1 MTVGQRIDQRIERPY
16 RVRFDEAGPDGN
28 LRASGYLR
36 FAQDLA
42 WIHSESAGFGRDW
55 YGARGLTWLVRAIEL
70 DVLAEVAYGS
80 EISVSTEVIGF
91 RRVWAR
97 RRSEFTPGGEAR
109 LVGLAITDWVL
120 LNAQGRPVRPPHEIR
135 DAFGPQVS
143 EFTPLRLHEA
153 TPVAEATHDDFV
165 VRRSELDPMGHV
177 NNAAYLD
184 YLDELYLTR
193 AGHAVLGVPRRY
205 RAEFIASAEAGAHLA
220 SVGWPDEQIWRYR
233 LEDGTGRELFRA
245 RLETDQPTWVGG

>member
-1 MTVGQRIDQRIERPY
+1 MPVSRQTSLRGWAAEDRVVVGHQ
-16 RVRFDEAGPDGN
+16 
-28 LRASGYLR
+28 L
-36 FAQDLA
+36 
-42 WIHSESAGFGRDW
+42 
-55 YGARGLTWLVRAIEL
+55 
-70 DVLAEVAYGS
+70 LAEVAYGS

-193 AGHAVLGVPRRY
+193 AGHADVSHRDWLKCHP
-205 RAEFIASAEAGAHLA
+205 SEA
-220 SVGWPDEQIWRYR
+220 
-233 LEDGTGRELFRA
+233 
-245 RLETDQPTWVGG
+245 